1 MERDRSPGR
10 TRATIRPGAVKTHT
24 LWQVRESFLIDY
36 DASLADRS
44 ESSMNH
50 GYVLGV
56 SVLAVSLGFAPGVV
70 GAKTSSISA
79 ATPPQIR
86 ELYRALIEAENN
98 HDIEKV
104 RAMVWDSPEAL
115 FVAKTKTAAEGNWA
129 GFWGKEIVVEHIQD
143 LFTGTFR
150 IDPDYSKEK
159 IALLAPTVAETYIP
173 VEISVAYA
181 GQSGTPKPF
190 LMIIE
195 WVRVSSGAWKMATDI
210 ALPIPPPPK

>member
-1 MERDRSPGR
+1 M
-10 TRATIRPGAVKTHT
+10 
-24 LWQVRESFLIDY
+24 
-36 DASLADRS
+36 
-44 ESSMNH
+44 
-50 GYVLGV
+50 
-56 SVLAVSLGFAPGVV
+56 V
-70 GAKTSSISA
+70 GLRVASA
-79 ATPPQIR
+79 AFGADPLPISSATESQIR
-86 ELYRALIEAENN
+86 ELYANLIEAENA

-129 GFWGKEIVVEHIQD
+129 GFWGKEVVVGHLQE
-143 LFTGTFR
+143 LFGSTFR

-159 IALLAPTVAETYIP
+159 IALLAPTVAETYVP
-173 VEISVAYA
+173 VNISVAYA

-195 WVRVSSGAWKMATDI
+195 WVRAPSGAWKMATDI

>member
-1 MERDRSPGR
+1 LNIRDVL
-10 TRATIRPGAVKTHT
+10 ATSALLVG
-24 LWQVRESFLIDY
+24 
-36 DASLADRS
+36 
-44 ESSMNH
+44 
-50 GYVLGV
+50 LGV
-56 SVLAVSLGFAPGVV
+56 A
-70 GAKTSSISA
+70 SA
-79 ATPPQIR
+79 ALGADPLPVTSATESRIR
-86 ELYRALIEAENN
+86 ELYANLIAAENA

-129 GFWGKEIVVEHIQD
+129 GFWGKEIVVEHLQE
-143 LFTGTFR
+143 LFAGTFR

-159 IALLAPTVAETYIP
+159 IALLAPTVAETYVP
-173 VEISVAYA
+173 VDISVAYA

-195 WVRVSSGAWKMATDI
+195 WVRVPSGAWKMATDI